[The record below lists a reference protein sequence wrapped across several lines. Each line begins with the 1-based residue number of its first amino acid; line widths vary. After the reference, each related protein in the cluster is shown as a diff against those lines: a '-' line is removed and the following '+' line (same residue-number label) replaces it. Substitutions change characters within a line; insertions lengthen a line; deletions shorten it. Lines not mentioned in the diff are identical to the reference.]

1 MMKRVQFEHSPI
13 PYLFIAPQIL
23 IIFIFFLWPAGQAI
37 YQSFLLEDA
46 FGLSS
51 RFVWFRNY
59 VDTVFSE
66 SWVQAA
72 GFTVIFSALV
82 TFLSLG
88 IALLLAVKDN
98 EVIHGAS
105 SYKTTLMW
113 DYAFA
118 PPVAGLMG
126 NLMFHPLIGDL
137 YQFLNAIGW
146 DFDHKLDAF
155 DAGFVVV
162 LISVWKQVSVN
173 FIFFL
178 SGLQGIPKSVTEAA
192 TLDCKS
198 PTRRFW
204 TIVFPLLA
212 PTTFFLMVINI
223 TYAFFETFG
232 IIDTTTR
239 GAPGGSTNTLVFKV
253 FQDGFRGAD
262 LGGSSAQSVVLML
275 IVLAL
280 TVFQFRFIERKV
292 HY

>member
-1 MMKRVQFEHSPI
+1 MKRVQFEHSSI
-13 PYLFIAPQIL
+13 PYLFVAPQIA
-23 IIFIFFLWPAGQAI
+23 IIVIFFLWPAAQAI

-51 RFVWFRNY
+51 QFVWFRNY
-59 VDTVFSE
+59 KDTILSA
-66 SWVQAA
+66 SWLQAA
-72 GFTVIFSALV
+72 GFTAVFSILV

-88 IALLLAVKDN
+88 FALLLAVKAN
-98 EVIHGAS
+98 EVIRGAS
-105 SYKTTLMW
+105 TYKTTLMW
-113 DYAFA
+113 AYAIA

-137 YQFLNAIGW
+137 YKFFNAIGW
-146 DFDHKLDAF
+146 DFNHKLDAF
-155 DAGFVVV
+155 DASFVVI
-162 LISVWKQVSVN
+162 LIAVWKQISVN

-178 SGLQGIPKSVTEAA
+178 SGLQGIPKAVNEASMM
-192 TLDCKS
+192 DCSS

-204 TIVFPLLA
+204 TITFPLLA

-239 GAPGGSTNTLVFKV
+239 GAPGGATTTLVYKV

-262 LGGSSAQSVVLML
+262 LGGSSAQSVVLMIL
-275 IVLAL
+275 VLAL
-280 TVFQFRFIERKV
+280 TVVQFRYIERKV

>member
-1 MMKRVQFEHSPI
+1 MKRVQFEHSTI
-13 PYLFIAPQIL
+13 PYLFIAPQIA
-23 IIFIFFLWPAGQAI
+23 IITIFFIWPAAQAI
-37 YQSFLLEDA
+37 HQSFLLEDA

-51 RFVWFRNY
+51 QFVWFRNY
-59 VDTVFSE
+59 VDTIGDAA
-66 SWVQAA
+66 WLQAA
-72 GFTVIFSALV
+72 WFTIIFSVLV

-88 IALLLAVKDN
+88 IALLLAVKAN
-98 EVIHGAS
+98 EVIRGAS
-105 SYKTTLMW
+105 AYKTTLMW
-113 DYAFA
+113 AYAIA

-137 YQFLNAIGW
+137 YKFFNAIGW
-146 DFDHKLDAF
+146 DFNHKLDSF
-155 DAGFVVV
+155 DAGFVVI

-178 SGLQGIPKSVTEAA
+178 SGLQGISKAVNEAA
-192 TLDCKS
+192 MMDCKS

-204 TIVFPLLA
+204 TITFPLLA

-232 IIDTTTR
+232 IIDTTT
-239 GAPGGSTNTLVFKV
+239 GGSPGGATNTLVYKV

-280 TVFQFRFIERKV
+280 TVIQFRFIERKV

>member
-1 MMKRVQFEHSPI
+1 MKRVQFEHSAI
-13 PYLFIAPQIL
+13 PYLFITPQIL
-23 IIFIFFLWPAGQAI
+23 IISVFFLWPAAQAI

-46 FGLSS
+46 FGLQTQ
-51 RFVWFRNY
+51 FVWFKNY
-59 VDTVFSE
+59 KDTILSG
-66 SWVQAA
+66 SWLQAA
-72 GFTVIFSALV
+72 GFTVVFSALV
-82 TFLSLG
+82 TFLSLA
-88 IALLLAVKDN
+88 IALLLAVKAN
-98 EVIHGAS
+98 EVIRGART
-105 SYKTTLMW
+105 YKTTLMW
-113 DYAFA
+113 AYAIA

-137 YQFLNAIGW
+137 YKFFNAIGW

-162 LISVWKQVSVN
+162 LIAVWKQVSVN

-178 SGLQGIPKSVTEAA
+178 SGLQGIPKSVSEAA
-192 TLDCKS
+192 TMDCRS

-204 TIVFPLLA
+204 TITFPLLA

-239 GAPGGSTNTLVFKV
+239 GAPGGATNTLVFKV

-280 TVFQFRFIERKV
+280 TVIQFRFIERKV

>member
-1 MMKRVQFEHSPI
+1 MKRVQFEHSSI
-13 PYLFIAPQIL
+13 PYLFVAPQI
-23 IIFIFFLWPAGQAI
+23 IIIVVFFLWPAAQAI

-46 FGLSS
+46 FGLSTQ
-51 RFVWFRNY
+51 FVWFRNY
-59 VDTVFSE
+59 KDTIFSDA
-66 SWVQAA
+66 WLQAA
-72 GFTVIFSALV
+72 GFTLVFSVLV

-88 IALLLAVKDN
+88 LALLLAVKAN
-98 EVIHGAS
+98 EVIRGAS
-105 SYKTTLMW
+105 AYKTTLMW
-113 DYAFA
+113 AYAIA

-126 NLMFHPLIGDL
+126 NLMFNPLIGDL
-137 YQFLNAIGW
+137 YKFFNAIGW
-146 DFDHKLDAF
+146 DFDHKLDAM

-192 TLDCKS
+192 AMDCKS
-198 PTRRFW
+198 PFRRFW
-204 TIVFPLLA
+204 TITFPLLA

-239 GAPGGSTNTLVFKV
+239 GAPGGATTTLVFKV

-262 LGGSSAQSVVLML
+262 LGGSSAQSVVLMI

>member
-1 MMKRVQFEHSPI
+1 MKRVQFEHSSI
-13 PYLFIAPQIL
+13 PYLFVAPQI
-23 IIFIFFLWPAGQAI
+23 IIIVVFFLWPAAQAI
-37 YQSFLLEDA
+37 HQSFLLEDA
-46 FGLSS
+46 FGLSTQ
-51 RFVWFRNY
+51 FVWFRNY
-59 VDTVFSE
+59 KDTILSTA
-66 SWVQAA
+66 WLQAA
-72 GFTVIFSALV
+72 GFTLIFSALV

-88 IALLLAVKDN
+88 LALLLAVKAN
-98 EVIHGAS
+98 EVIRGART
-105 SYKTTLMW
+105 YKTTLMW
-113 DYAFA
+113 AYAIA

-126 NLMFHPLIGDL
+126 NLMFNPIIGDL
-137 YQFLNAIGW
+137 YKFLNAIGW

-155 DAGFVVV
+155 DASFVVV
-162 LISVWKQVSVN
+162 LIAVWKQVSVN

-178 SGLQGIPKSVTEAA
+178 SGLQGIPHSVQEAA
-192 TLDCKS
+192 TMDCRS

-204 TIVFPLLA
+204 TITFPLLA

-239 GAPGGSTNTLVFKV
+239 GAPGGATNTLVFKV

-280 TVFQFRFIERKV
+280 TVLQFRFIERKV

>member
-1 MMKRVQFEHSPI
+1 MKRVQFEHSSI

-23 IIFIFFLWPAGQAI
+23 IIAVFFLWPAAQAM

-51 RFVWFRNY
+51 KFVWFKNY
-59 VDTVFSE
+59 SDTILSG
-66 SWVQAA
+66 SWLQAA
-72 GFTVIFSALV
+72 WFTMIFSVLV
-82 TFLSLG
+82 TFLSLA
-88 IALLLAVKDN
+88 IALLLAVKAN
-98 EVIHGAS
+98 EVIRGAR

-113 DYAFA
+113 AYAIA

-126 NLMFHPLIGDL
+126 NLMFHPIIGDL
-137 YQFLNAIGW
+137 YKFFNAIGW
-146 DFDHKLDAF
+146 DFNHKLDAF
-155 DAGFVVV
+155 DASFVVI

-178 SGLQGIPKSVTEAA
+178 SGLQGIPTSVMEAA
-192 TLDCKS
+192 TMDCRS

-204 TIVFPLLA
+204 TITFPLLA

-232 IIDTTTR
+232 IIDTTTQ
-239 GAPGGSTNTLVFKV
+239 GAPGGATNTLVFKV

-262 LGGSSAQSVVLML
+262 LGGSSAQSVVLMI

-280 TVFQFRFIERKV
+280 TVIQFRFIERKV

>member
-1 MMKRVQFEHSPI
+1 MKRVQFEHSSI
-13 PYLFIAPQIL
+13 PYLFVAPQI
-23 IIFIFFLWPAGQAI
+23 IIIAVFFLWPALQAI

-51 RFVWFRNY
+51 QFVWFKNY
-59 VDTVFSE
+59 SDTILSG
-66 SWVQAA
+66 SWLQAA
-72 GFTVIFSALV
+72 WFTMIFSILV

-88 IALLLAVKDN
+88 FALLLAVKAN
-98 EVIHGAS
+98 EVIRGART
-105 SYKTTLMW
+105 YKTTLMW
-113 DYAFA
+113 AYAIA

-126 NLMFHPLIGDL
+126 NLMFHPIIGDL
-137 YQFLNAIGW
+137 YKFFNAIGW

-155 DAGFVVV
+155 DAGFVVI

-178 SGLQGIPKSVTEAA
+178 SGLQGIPTSVMEAA
-192 TLDCKS
+192 TMDCRS

-204 TIVFPLLA
+204 TITFPLLA

-232 IIDTTTR
+232 IIDTTTQ
-239 GAPGGSTNTLVFKV
+239 GAPGGATTTLVFKV

-262 LGGSSAQSVVLML
+262 LGGSSAQSVVLMI

-280 TVFQFRFIERKV
+280 TVVQFRFIERKV

>member
-1 MMKRVQFEHSPI
+1 MKRVQFEHSSI
-13 PYLFIAPQIL
+13 PYLFVAPQI
-23 IIFIFFLWPAGQAI
+23 IIIVIFFLWPAGQAV

-46 FGLSS
+46 FGLRSQ
-51 RFVWFRNY
+51 FVGFRNY
-59 VDTVFSE
+59 RDTILSE
-66 SWVQAA
+66 AWLQSA
-72 GFTVIFSALV
+72 GFTLVFSTLV

-88 IALLLAVKDN
+88 LALLLAVKAN
-98 EVIHGAS
+98 EVIHGSS
-105 SYKTTLMW
+105 SYKTLLMW
-113 DYAFA
+113 AYAIA

-126 NLMFHPLIGDL
+126 NLMFNPLIGDL
-137 YQFLNAIGW
+137 YNLMNATGI
-146 DFDHKLDAF
+146 DFDHKLDGT

-178 SGLQGIPKSVTEAA
+178 SGLQSIPKSVIEAS

-198 PTRRFW
+198 SFRRFW
-204 TIVFPLLA
+204 TITFPLLA

-232 IIDTTTR
+232 IIDTTTQ
-239 GAPGGSTNTLVFKV
+239 GAPGGATTTLVYKV
-253 FQDGFRGAD
+253 YQDGFRGAD

-280 TVFQFRFIERKV
+280 TVVQFRFIERKV

>member
-1 MMKRVQFEHSPI
+1 MKRVQFEHSSI
-13 PYLFIAPQIL
+13 PYLFVAPQIA
-23 IIFIFFLWPAGQAI
+23 IIVIFFLWPAAQAI

-51 RFVWFRNY
+51 QFVWFRNY
-59 VDTVFSE
+59 KDTILSA
-66 SWVQAA
+66 SWLQAA
-72 GFTVIFSALV
+72 GFTAVFSILV

-88 IALLLAVKDN
+88 FALLLAVKAN
-98 EVIHGAS
+98 EVIRGAS
-105 SYKTTLMW
+105 TYKTTLMW
-113 DYAFA
+113 AYAIA

-137 YQFLNAIGW
+137 YKFLNAIGW
-146 DFDHKLDAF
+146 DFNHKLDAF
-155 DAGFVVV
+155 DASFVVI
-162 LISVWKQVSVN
+162 LIAVWKQISVN

-178 SGLQGIPKSVTEAA
+178 SGLQGIPKAVNEASMM
-192 TLDCKS
+192 DCSS

-204 TIVFPLLA
+204 TITFPLLA

-239 GAPGGSTNTLVFKV
+239 GAPGGATTTLVYKV

-262 LGGSSAQSVVLML
+262 LGGSSAQSVVLMIL
-275 IVLAL
+275 VLAL
-280 TVFQFRFIERKV
+280 TVIQFRYIERKV

>member
-1 MMKRVQFEHSPI
+1 MWA
-13 PYLFIAPQIL
+13 Y
-23 IIFIFFLWPAGQAI
+23 AI
-37 YQSFLLEDA
+37 
-46 FGLSS
+46 
-51 RFVWFRNY
+51 
-59 VDTVFSE
+59 
-66 SWVQAA
+66 
-72 GFTVIFSALV
+72 
-82 TFLSLG
+82 
-88 IALLLAVKDN
+88 
-98 EVIHGAS
+98 
-105 SYKTTLMW
+105 
-113 DYAFA
+113 A

-137 YQFLNAIGW
+137 YKFFNAIGW
-146 DFDHKLDAF
+146 DFDHKLDSF
-155 DAGFVVV
+155 DAGFVVI

-178 SGLQGIPKSVTEAA
+178 SGLQGISKAVNEAA
-192 TLDCKS
+192 MMDCKS

-204 TIVFPLLA
+204 TITFPLLA

-232 IIDTTTR
+232 IIDTTT
-239 GAPGGSTNTLVFKV
+239 GGSPGGATNTLVYKV

-280 TVFQFRFIERKV
+280 TIIQFRFIERKV